1 MGTTPGRRPG
11 RWAYLLHD
19 TRRRHPENHLT
30 HGPCRHIAA
39 IIGVALAT
47 GWIGAAQA
55 ALEESAPPDPTGL
68 SYEFGRGLRLGDS
81 GFTLGGYATA
91 EYRQPKGKAGK
102 FKSSHASAF
111 VWWEGLGLLKAF
123 AELDLLN
130 ATEQPR
136 TDADDTDRRVSL
148 ERLYVDIAATDALTL
163 RAGKFLTPIGRW
175 NAVHA
180 DPLVW
185 TTTAP
190 LVASSQ
196 FPHNLTGL
204 MGSGQMPSLAWSV
217 YVSNG
222 NEWRRDRWEDSFSKV
237 LGGRLVWS
245 TVADLQIGAS
255 AARYEQARSRGDP
268 RQLVGLDLF
277 WARKGWEF
285 SAEWL
290 RTTADRPT
298 LLPQPN
304 GLERAESPAEEVRF
318 GVPSLTTWASFAQG
332 VAPLGRNWYAVARL
346 EWNRD
351 PGYGVLLRQ
360 QLIGLAW
367 RPNPGLSLKLE
378 WLHLGPD
385 RPGLGSG
392 FVVSTSVLF

>member
-1 MGTTPGRRPG
+1 MT
-11 RWAYLLHD
+11 Y
-19 TRRRHPENHLT
+19 
-30 HGPCRHIAA
+30 GPRRHIAA
-39 IIGVALAT
+39 IIGVALALASAS
-47 GWIGAAQA
+47 AARA
-55 ALEESAPPDPTGL
+55 ALEESAPPEPAGL

-91 EYRQPKGKAGK
+91 EYRKPKGEAGK
-102 FKSSHASAF
+102 LKSSHASAF

-136 TDADDTDRRVSL
+136 TDADATDRRVSL

-190 LVASSQ
+190 LVARSQ

-204 MGSGQMPSLAWSV
+204 MGSGQWPSLTWSV
-217 YVSNG
+217 YASNG
-222 NEWRRDRWEDSFSKV
+222 DEWRRDRWEDSFSKV

-245 TVADLQIGAS
+245 TIGGLQVGAS
-255 AARYEQARSRGDP
+255 AARYEQARSRGDQ

-277 WARKGWEF
+277 WARRGWEF

-298 LLPQPN
+298 LLPQPDDQ
-304 GLERAESPAEEVRF
+304 ERGGVYVEEVRF
-318 GVPSLTTWASFAQG
+318 GIPNVTAWASFVQG
-332 VAPLGRNWYAVARL
+332 VAPLGRSWYAVARL

-351 PGYGVLLRQ
+351 PGYGSLMRQ
-360 QLIGLAW
+360 QLVGLAW

-378 WLHLGPD
+378 WLHPEPG
-385 RPGLGSG
+385 RPGPVSG